1 MRSDSVGE
9 PPTSFAD
16 PASSSVDT
24 ITLAG
29 EFRCGKTQLSHT
41 LCVTAQIPNQTNA
54 QGKVVFI
61 DTGALVPL
69 FSAEDQGKKFPLT
82 SANNGYTPAENTFRP
97 ERIAQIAHRFELEP
111 DDVLQNIMVARAYT
125 SDHQLDLL
133 NQVPGLMASDRFA
146 LLIVDSSTA
155 LFRVDY
161 VGRGELAERQ
171 QRLSKF
177 MSNLMKVAEQFNVAI
192 WVTNQMTA
200 TPDGAAMFVTDPKKP
215 IGGNI
220 MAHASTTRLYLRKG
234 RAEQRICKI
243 VDSPELPEMEATFEI
258 NEKGVTDPKD

>member
-61 DTGALVPL
+61 DT
-69 FSAEDQGKKFPLT
+69 
-82 SANNGYTPAENTFRP
+82 ENTFRP